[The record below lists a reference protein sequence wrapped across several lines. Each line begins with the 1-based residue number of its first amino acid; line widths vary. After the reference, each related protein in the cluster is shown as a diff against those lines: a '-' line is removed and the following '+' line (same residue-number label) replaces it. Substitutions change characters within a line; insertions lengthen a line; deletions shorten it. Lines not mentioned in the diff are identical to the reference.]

1 MGQPPKEYAKRSETS
16 QLENLK
22 SKLRSWVEVG
32 GGIWAHKRKMLIII
46 ASTES
51 ILCVSIV
58 LSNSFVII
66 SLCLPYHA
74 GAQTVKRLPTV
85 QETQVQSLGQE
96 DLLEKGMAT
105 HSSILAPHPK
115 KRGLKE
121 IFWRRKWQSTPVL
134 LPGKFHGWRSL
145 VGYSPRGRKESD
157 TTSLSCC
164 EVNFYYYFHIIVR
177 TQLCLMT
184 KP

>member
-1 MGQPPKEYAKRSETS
+1 
-16 QLENLK
+16 
-22 SKLRSWVEVG
+22 
-32 GGIWAHKRKMLIII
+32 MLIII

-74 GAQTVKRLPTV
+74 GAQTVKHLPTV

-145 VGYSPRGRKESD
+145 VGYSPWGRKESD

>member
-74 GAQTVKRLPTV
+74 GAQTVKHLPTV

-105 HSSILAPHPK
+105 HSSTLAWKIPWMEEPG
-115 KRGLKE
+115 GL
-121 IFWRRKWQSTPVL
+121 QSMGSQRVRHDFIIMLWGKFLLL
-134 LPGKFHGWRSL
+134 LPH
-145 VGYSPRGRKESD
+145 YSQDPAMPDDK
-157 TTSLSCC
+157 TL
-164 EVNFYYYFHIIVR
+164 NY
-177 TQLCLMT
+177 T
-184 KP
+184 KSPKSTFWE